1 MLNSLQ
7 FATAYENAKDRHLEL
22 SIEALPERD
31 ADILFIG
38 LADENPST
46 NLNALAVLKQPIWS
60 SLKAAQNQHLHVVNW
75 AGIAGLSTAQRF
87 IDELEKYFVD
97 S

>member
-1 MLNSLQ
+1 MKSKTVAVFDLYLSTVYVYRPDLVTYAQVMRDVEIQ
-7 FATAYENAKDRHLEL
+7 FATAYENAKDRHLEF

-46 NLNALAVLKQPIWS
+46 NLNALAVLKQPI
-60 SLKAAQNQHLHVVNW
+60 
-75 AGIAGLSTAQRF
+75 
-87 IDELEKYFVD
+87 
-97 S
+97 